1 MKPNYLVE
9 ETPFKFRIKK
19 SYRSGMRVDG
29 VVYADEELL
38 AQADRDQ
45 ALEQVI
51 NVAFLPGI
59 VRASMAMPDIHWG
72 YGFPIGG
79 VAATEVGQGGVISP
93 GGVGFDISCGVR
105 LIRTNLNRLEAEK
118 HLEALAKAL
127 SSEIPKGVG
136 SRGKIKVKRREMEEL
151 MVKGAKWAVEKG
163 YGNRQDLEFI
173 EEKGALAGANPDLV
187 SPRAFERGEDQP
199 GTLGAGNHF
208 LEIQEVE
215 EVYRAEIAE
224 KLGVFKGQV
233 VVMIHSGSR
242 GVGHQICTDFL
253 RVMDAAARKY
263 GYNLPDRQLACAPA
277 NSPEGKKYYQAMACA
292 VNYALANRQC
302 LGYLVSDVLEK
313 VFRIG
318 AEKLGINLL
327 YDVSHNIAKFEKHEV
342 NGELKLLCVH
352 RKGATRALP
361 PGHPELAAAYQET
374 GQPVIIPGDMG
385 RASYLL
391 VGTEQGKESFYSTC
405 HGAGR
410 LLSRKQAKK
419 SIRGEKLRQ
428 ELEEKGIKVVAG
440 SMTLLAEEAPQAY
453 KDVSKV
459 VEICEGA
466 GLSLKVARLKPLLVV
481 KG

>member
-1 MKPNYLVE
+1 MKPGYLVQ

-19 SYRSGMRVDG
+19 TARSGMRVDG
-29 VVYADEELL
+29 VVYADEELVV
-38 AQADRDQ
+38 QADRDR

-79 VAATEVGQGGVISP
+79 VAATEVDGEGVISP

-105 LIRTNLNRLEAEK
+105 LIRTNISRLEAEK
-118 HLEALAKAL
+118 HLESLAQTLA
-127 SSEIPKGVG
+127 SEIPKGVG
-136 SRGKIKVKRREMEEL
+136 SRGKIRVKRKEMEEL
-151 MVKGAKWAVEKG
+151 MVKGARWAVERG
-163 YGNRQDLEFI
+163 YGNPRDLEFI
-173 EEKGALAGANPDLV
+173 EARGVLEGANPEIV
-187 SPRAFERGEDQP
+187 SSRAFERGENQP

-224 KLGVFKGQV
+224 KLGVFKGQLA
-233 VVMIHSGSR
+233 VMIHSGSR

-253 RVMDAAARKY
+253 KVMDAATRKY
-263 GYNLPDRQLACAPA
+263 GYNLPDRQLACAPV
-277 NSPEGKKYYQAMACA
+277 NSPEGRNYYQAMACA

-302 LGYLVSDVLEK
+302 LGHLVSEAIER
-313 VFRIG
+313 VFRLG
-318 AEKLGINLL
+318 AERLGISLL

-342 NGELKLLCVH
+342 DGKLKLLCVH

-361 PGHPELAAAYQET
+361 PGHPELATAYQGT

-440 SMTLLAEEAPQAY
+440 SMFLLAEEAPQAY
-453 KDVSKV
+453 KDVNRV